1 MKDEANTLKSL
12 QLLTKYNI
20 IGIPTSAAPPA
31 YTIKSA
37 LQITDENSS
46 GGSQKIT
53 TDEITQIANQFL

>member
-1 MKDEANTLKSL
+1 MKDETNTPKSL
-12 QLLTKYNI
+12 QLLTKKNI

-31 YTIKSA
+31 YTIKFA

-53 TDEITQIANQFL
+53 TD